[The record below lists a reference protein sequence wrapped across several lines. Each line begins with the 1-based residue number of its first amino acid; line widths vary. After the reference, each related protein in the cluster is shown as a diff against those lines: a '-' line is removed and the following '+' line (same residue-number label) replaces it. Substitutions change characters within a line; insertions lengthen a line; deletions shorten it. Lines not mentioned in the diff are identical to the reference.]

1 MAKRKE
7 DVITHSVGVESALR
21 VLDYSKSNKDWFDS
35 RELFAGYHSV
45 SIEGQRF
52 KGQRDPE
59 QRLAKIAGYDF
70 SGKRV
75 LDVGCSNG
83 GLLHALAP
91 RIELGVGVDFN
102 VKCINAA
109 NTLRAVNRAHNLH
122 FYTFDLDKE
131 DLARLRDFVLGEP
144 VDICFF
150 LNLSLWVKR
159 WQAAFETCA
168 SLAKA
173 MIFEAHGSEQ
183 QQQEQLAFVRS
194 VYSNVDILSRQSDD
208 DPTYA
213 KRTMC
218 LCEGKPSRS
227 KQERTLP
234 PLRDGYLSKVDESA
248 VRHAYESVFPNETV
262 SSVRL
267 FPGTQES
274 VVAQIN
280 ETFIVKLPR
289 PARGARG
296 IEIEQVVT
304 NLVRARLDVAIPE
317 LSIHTSPL
325 LLARS
330 AKLPGV
336 MFDKARY
343 ASLSEE
349 SKNALAAQLAQVMA
363 TLHAFD
369 AQQIAQAGIQPTPSW
384 QLSTALIK
392 EQLSDE
398 DDVVIK
404 ALLGEV
410 VRNHEALQVPQQN
423 VVFGHFDLHGGNLLV
438 DPNHQRITAVLDFGN
453 CKFGD
458 LHQDLSAV
466 NLSSPDLAERIAR
479 RYQELTKRNLN
490 KLLVEHYTTIFYL
503 NLLAGLKRSAS
514 DKYAYWLGELH
525 RWYDH
530 MLTDRAAAALR
541 KRGGASMLAEGWR
554 KWLASN
560 LMKGSAAIDL
570 QRTMREHGLPH
581 VAIAAELQLLQQHP
595 YLQAGKEIFHTLAKR
610 NWLLRTCDRLA
621 ALDQRYSRQVEVRP
635 APSFDEFVR
644 EYYSKHL
651 PVVLT
656 GAVAHWPA
664 LRKWTP
670 QYLRD
675 RFGDRQI
682 EVQFGRDGDPQY
694 ERNAGRHKKKML
706 MREFVALILEGGRA
720 NDYYMTAN
728 NTRNSM
734 ASIDELFAD
743 VGDFA
748 QGYREASTI
757 RSGNFFWFGPQ
768 GTFTPLHHD
777 LTNNML
783 VQILGRK
790 RVTLIPALQVPLVYN
805 DVGVFSAADFP
816 NFDMKRHPAMKN
828 ATPIELLLQPGEA
841 LFIPVGWWHC
851 VEALDVSISVSFTNF
866 NAPNQFSSDYPR
878 A

>member
-1 MAKRKE
+1 MAKRIE
-7 DVITHSVGVESALR
+7 DVVPLSRGVESALR

-35 RELFAGYHSV
+35 RELYAGYHSV

-70 SGKRV
+70 AGKRV

-91 RIELGVGVDFN
+91 KIELGVGVDFN
-102 VKCINAA
+102 IKCINAA
-109 NTLRAVNRAHNLH
+109 NTLRAVNRAHNLS
-122 FYTFDLDKE
+122 FYAFDLDKE
-131 DLARLRDFVLGEP
+131 DLGMLRDFVLGEP
-144 VDICFF
+144 VDVCFF

-159 WQAAFETCA
+159 WQAAFETCTE
-168 SLAKA
+168 LTKT
-173 MIFEAHGSEQ
+173 MIFEAHGSEE
-183 QQQEQLAFVRS
+183 QQQEQLTFVRRLYSS
-194 VYSNVDILSRQSDD
+194 VEILSRQSDD

-218 LCEGKPSRS
+218 LCEGKPGKKSLRG
-227 KQERTLP
+227 LP
-234 PLRDGYLSKVDESA
+234 AVRDGYLSNIHETSVQ
-248 VRHAYESVFPNETV
+248 RAYESVFPNEPV
-262 SSVRL
+262 RSVRL
-267 FPGTQES
+267 FRGTQES
-274 VVAQIN
+274 VVAEIN
-280 ETFIVKLPR
+280 ETYIVKLPR
-289 PARGARG
+289 PARGVTG
-296 IEIEQVVT
+296 IQLEQAVT
-304 NLVRARLDVAIPE
+304 NFVRERLEVAVPD

-330 AKLPGV
+330 AKLPGGV
-336 MFDKARY
+336 FDKARY
-343 ASLSEE
+343 EKLSDEH
-349 SKNALAAQLAQVMA
+349 KNALAAQLAQVMV
-363 TLHAFD
+363 TLHSIGAD
-369 AQQIAQAGIQPTPSW
+369 EAAQAGIQPAPSW

-392 EQLSDE
+392 EQLSTETDSA
-398 DDVVIK
+398 IT
-404 ALLGEV
+404 ALLQVV
-410 VRNHEALQVPQQN
+410 VRNHEALQVPAGN
-423 VVFGHFDLHGGNLLV
+423 VVFGHFDLHGGNILV
-438 DPNHQRITAVLDFGN
+438 DGNHQRVTAVLDFGN

-458 LHQDLSAV
+458 VHQDLSAV

-479 RYQELTKRNLN
+479 RYEVLTQRKLN
-490 KLLVEHYTTIFYL
+490 KLLVEHYTTVFYL
-503 NLLAGLKRSAS
+503 NLLAGLKRNGS
-514 DKYAYWLGELH
+514 DKYAYWLSELN

-530 MLTDRAAAALR
+530 LLKERAVLALR
-541 KRGGASMLAEGWR
+541 KRGGTSMLSANWR
-554 KWLASN
+554 KWLASS
-560 LMKGSAAIDL
+560 LMKGSAPHDL
-570 QRTMREHGLPH
+570 QRTMRAQGLSH
-581 VAIAAELQLLQQHP
+581 VAVAAELHLLQQHP
-595 YLQAGKEIFHTLAKR
+595 YLQAGKDIYQTLGKR

-621 ALDQRYSRQVEVRP
+621 ALDQRYSRQVEVRS

-656 GAVAHWPA
+656 GAVDHWAA

-675 RFGDRQI
+675 AFGDRQI

-694 ERNAGRHKKKML
+694 ERNSGRHKKKML
-706 MREFVALILEGGRA
+706 MREFVAMVVDGGRA

-728 NTRNSM
+728 NTRNSL
-734 ASIDELFAD
+734 ASLEELFAD

-748 QGYREASTI
+748 AGYREAATL

-790 RVTLIPALQVPLVYN
+790 RVTLIPAMQVPHVYN
-805 DVGVFSAADFP
+805 DTGVFSAADYP
-816 NFDMKRHPAMKN
+816 NFDEKRHPMMKN
-828 ATPIELLLQPGEA
+828 VRPIEVLLQPGES

-866 NAPNQFSSDYPR
+866 NAPNQFSADYPR
-878 A
+878 